1 MPPRIRKDISEDL
14 KRVIFRSVRS
24 GMTYRQLSQ
33 QMDVSI
39 GAIAY
44 IMKVG
49 LVCNSGFVNFNW
61 SIMLFFSGIDLP
73 DELFMLIYDIPFRN
87 TVKLGPYLLLDRI
100 VKDVLKQLHA
110 S

>member
-1 MPPRIRKDISEDL
+1 MIKDILGDL
-14 KRVIFRSVRS
+14 KHIIVSRVHSV
-24 GMTYRQLSQ
+24 MTYRQLSQ

-87 TVKLGPYLLLDRI
+87 TVKLGPCLLIDRI
-100 VKDVLKQLHA
+100 VKDVLKQLYA